1 MIDHSAIQLA
11 CRARARSLSVCT
23 TGAMSLAATASGYT
37 RASGSFLTDGF
48 RVGMEVT
55 PAGFSH
61 TTKRTITAVTALT
74 MSVNGAAVTVQ
85 TASAGRTL
93 SVGLPS
99 SQAWENVAHTPAV
112 GTPWVSEAYVPGALA
127 RVTMG
132 SLGQLEA
139 LGLYV
144 LSVYGPTG
152 IDTAALYGYATA
164 LVSHFA
170 PDTPLALSTGDTT
183 RVRGRPAPSVGQV
196 LLLDGGWAALTV
208 TIPILTR
215 VTNSR

>member
-23 TGAMSLAATASGYT
+23 TGAMSLTSTTTGYT

-48 RVGMEVT
+48 RMGMEVT
-55 PAGFSH
+55 PAGFSD
-61 TTKRTITAVTALT
+61 TTKRTITAVTALAMT
-74 MSVNGAAVTVQ
+74 VNGAPTAQ
-85 TASAGRTL
+85 TADVGRTL

-112 GTPWVSEAYVPGALA
+112 GTPWVSESYVPGALSRA
-127 RVTMG
+127 TMG
-132 SLGQLEA
+132 ALGQLEA
-139 LGLYV
+139 LGLYI

-152 IDTAALYGYATA
+152 IDTGALYGYADA

-196 LLLDGGWAALTV
+196 LILDGGWAALTV